1 MWGFPGGASG
11 KESTCQCRRH
21 KRLRFNPWVRK
32 FPWRR
37 KWQPTPVS
45 LPGKFHGHRSL
56 VGYRPWG
63 CKESD
68 TIEQVN
74 THKYKYTCRH
84 KIYIINNLVYNDI
97 SNRLWCSNNSF
108 FPFINNHI
116 HIFCLSKRH
125 VCLNI
130 WKLKIVKYLLRG
142 ILWEV
147 KHLLI

>member
-1 MWGFPGGASG
+1 MGFLDGTSG
-11 KESTCQCRRH
+11 KEPAYQSTRC
-21 KRLRFNPWVRK
+21 KRYRFNPWVRK

-56 VGYRPWG
+56 VGYRQWG

-68 TIEQVN
+68 TTEQVN
-74 THKYKYTCRH
+74 THKYTCRH

-97 SNRLWCSNNSF
+97 SNRLRCSNNSLF
-108 FPFINNHI
+108 SFINNHI

-130 WKLKIVKYLLRG
+130 
-142 ILWEV
+142 
-147 KHLLI
+147 